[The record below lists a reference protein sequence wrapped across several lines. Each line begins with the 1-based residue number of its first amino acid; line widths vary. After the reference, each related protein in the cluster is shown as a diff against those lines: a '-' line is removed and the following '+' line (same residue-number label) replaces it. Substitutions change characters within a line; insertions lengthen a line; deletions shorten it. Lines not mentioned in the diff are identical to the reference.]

1 MNQIS
6 YSDPKSYS
14 IWRDGK
20 DLGLEAVG
28 HELDVVAS
36 PVVQGKIKF
45 FLADG
50 NTAVFSTKDCDIRF
64 DNENERIL
72 VTPRTWGLG
81 CADGTGLC
89 LAEAL

>member
-20 DLGLEAVG
+20 DLELEAVG
-28 HELDVVAS
+28 HEINVKAQ
-36 PVVQGKIKF
+36 PVVEAKIKF
-45 FLADG
+45 FLTNG
-50 NTAVFSTKDCDIRF
+50 NTAEFSTWNTDIRF

-72 VTPRTWGLG
+72 VTPRTWGLVV
-81 CADGTGLC
+81 A
-89 LAEAL
+89 

>member
-20 DLGLEAVG
+20 DLELEAVG

-36 PVVQGKIKF
+36 PVFEGKIKF
-45 FLADG
+45 FLTDG
-50 NTAVFSTKDCDIRF
+50 NTAVFSTRDCDIRF
-64 DNENERIL
+64 DNENERII
-72 VTPRTWGLG
+72 VATRWAWPMV
-81 CADGTGLC
+81 A
-89 LAEAL
+89 